1 MLASDSMP
9 IYSFKDLKTEEGK
22 DKNKTKKYLWFSSLC
37 CRILHPAETTEEVPL
52 RKTKHLLL

>member
-1 MLASDSMP
+1 M
-9 IYSFKDLKTEEGK
+9 EEGR
-22 DKNKTKKYLWFSSLC
+22 NKTKPKKYLLFSSLC